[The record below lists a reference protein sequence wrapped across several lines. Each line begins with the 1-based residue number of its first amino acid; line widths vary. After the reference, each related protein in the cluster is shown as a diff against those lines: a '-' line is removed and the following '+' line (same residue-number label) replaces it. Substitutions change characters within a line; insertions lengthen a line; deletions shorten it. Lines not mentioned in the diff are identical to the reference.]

1 MQKQMQTAWAHNAVA
16 TPAKGSTD
24 MNNDHVVLDKDVAE
38 LLAGRIYKRMER
50 VQQGDRSAL
59 PIVTPDERQLPE
71 AGRAEQMAREKFK
84 GVMFVHDDQHMGA
97 SWSVIDR
104 HQRVGM
110 LREVYQAAVHLKAE
124 LGKCDNNAAHDY
136 SAHDAAT
143 DAFAIWYAVKERAFL
158 L

>member
-1 MQKQMQTAWAHNAVA
+1 
-16 TPAKGSTD
+16 

-38 LLAGRIYKRMER
+38 LLAGRIFKRMER
-50 VQQGDRSAL
+50 VQQGDQSAL
-59 PIVTPDERQLPE
+59 PIVTPEEQRLPE
-71 AGRAEQMAREKFK
+71 AWWAEQTARDKFK
-84 GVMFVHDDQHMGA
+84 HIMFVHDDQHMGT

-104 HQRVGM
+104 HHRVAM

-124 LGKCDNNAAHDY
+124 LGKRDNNAAHGY